1 MDQSAPGAEM
11 LEDLKST
18 FTMYIYTMGTKAY
31 AEEVKKILDPCGV
44 IFGKRVLSRCDT
56 PDLNIKLLSKLK
68 LADTDT
74 HSGRYSRVWSEH
86 RRNLLQIDRYTFFP
100 LRADELCFFSE
111 EG

>member
-1 MDQSAPGAEM
+1 MDQSALRPEM

-56 PDLNIKLLSKLK
+56 PDLSIKLLSKLK
-68 LADTDT
+68 LADTTLIVDDT
-74 HSGRYSRVWSEH
+74 QRSEH

>member
-1 MDQSAPGAEM
+1 MDQSAPRREM

-56 PDLNIKLLSKLK
+56 RPQHQTLIKTQ
-68 LADTDT
+68 AGG
-74 HSGRYSRVWSEH
+74 H
-86 RRNLLQIDRYTFFP
+86 
-100 LRADELCFFSE
+100 
-111 EG
+111 

>member
-1 MDQSAPGAEM
+1 MDQSAPVRPEM

-56 PDLNIKLLSKLK
+56 PTSASNSYQNSSWRTLTLS
-68 LADTDT
+68 
-74 HSGRYSRVWSEH
+74 
-86 RRNLLQIDRYTFFP
+86 
-100 LRADELCFFSE
+100 
-111 EG
+111 